1 MPTGYESGKAWSPI
15 GAQATVS
22 TSAASRVW
30 TLNEVAAYEGADS
43 WPAPIGPVQL
53 ITSSY
58 PSSSVSSITLSG
70 IPQTFSALIVDM
82 ALVGDSTTYNQFQL
96 KTNSLSSSSDFKY
109 AGANFA
115 GANGSNGAPS
125 LTTGFAGTVGLS
137 IGGTSTIQADPS
149 QPVKAR
155 CFIPNYTASTVNKI
169 VHGVFYANNY
179 TQRDYANGVGE
190 FFVGRINDNAAITS
204 ITLSPRTSTYNGG
217 SYSVHPIGVSLYGMK
232 A

>member
-1 MPTGYESGKAWSPI
+1 MAGIASGKPWSRI
-15 GAQATVS
+15 GAETAPTS
-22 TSAASRVW
+22 SAAPGVW
-30 TLNEVAAYEGADS
+30 GDLNEVAEYVGADT
-43 WPAPIGPVQL
+43 WPKPLGPFQL
-53 ITSSY
+53 ISSNY
-58 PSSSVSSITLSG
+58 PSSSVSSISFTS

-96 KTNSLSSSSDFKY
+96 KTNSLSSSTDFKY
-109 AGANFA
+109 QAAAFS
-115 GANGSNGAPS
+115 GANGSNGTAS

-137 IGGTSTIQADPS
+137 IGGTHTIQADPS

-155 CFIPNYTASTVNKI
+155 CFIPNYASSSVNKI

-179 TQRDYANGVGE
+179 TQKDYSNGTGE

-217 SYSVHPIGVSLYGMK
+217 SYSVHPIGVSLYGIK

>member
-1 MPTGYESGKAWSPI
+1 MPFGAAKAALL
-15 GAQATVS
+15 GAAGGGSVD
-22 TSAASRVW
+22 AWVLLA
-30 TLNEVAAYEGADS
+30 
-43 WPAPIGPVQL
+43 
-53 ITSSY
+53 SSY
-58 PSSSVSSITLSG
+58 PSSSVSSISFTS
-70 IPQTFSALIVDM
+70 ISQDYKALVVDM
-82 ALVGDSTTYNQFQL
+82 ALVGDATTYNQFQL

-109 AGANFA
+109 DGANFV
-115 GANGSNGAPS
+115 GPNGSNGAPS

-149 QPVKAR
+149 MPVKAR
-155 CFIPNYTASTVNKI
+155 CYIPNYTSSSVNKI

-179 TQRDYANGVGE
+179 TQRDYANSISE

-217 SYSVHPIGVSLYGMK
+217 SYSVHPIGVSLYGIG